1 MIPFKKGGKAHWPE
15 TVITQGVMGTSD
27 GPYVLDRL
35 TPPSE
40 NPWQRRVRF
49 GGLDFFSD
57 GKRAALSTWDGD
69 VWIVSGIDDSLQK
82 LVWRRFASGGFET
95 LGLKIVKDVIYTSGR
110 DQITRYEDLNDD
122 GEADFYENFN
132 NQVTS
137 SAGFHEF
144 QFDLQTDKEGNFY
157 TAKAGP
163 VRAGGSGFGGGG
175 GNGEITAFAGTI
187 QKISKDGKKREVYA
201 TGFRAQVSTRDL
213 LKPRIAQRI
222 ADDLVE
228 VF

>member
-1 MIPFKKGGKAHWPE
+1 MWPVAVFGPTAQARLEIVEGARVVLRIAKDTSGGLFKVVIWRGTAASQSKFEDLAAGEPKMIPFKKGGKAHWPE

-95 LGLKIVKDVIYTSGR
+95 LGLKIV
-110 DQITRYEDLNDD
+110 
-122 GEADFYENFN
+122 
-132 NQVTS
+132 
-137 SAGFHEF
+137 
-144 QFDLQTDKEGNFY
+144 
-157 TAKAGP
+157 
-163 VRAGGSGFGGGG
+163 
-175 GNGEITAFAGTI
+175 NG
-187 QKISKDGKKREVYA
+187 
-201 TGFRAQVSTRDL
+201 
-213 LKPRIAQRI
+213 
-222 ADDLVE
+222 
-228 VF
+228 